1 MEFAMKMKNF
11 FLPGLAVLFLLSS
24 VPALA
29 VTSATERLNNF
40 VKTVT
45 TFQAK
50 FSQTV
55 LDPQGQLMEKAEGLF
70 ILERPGKFRWNYK
83 QPYPQTIVADGKNI
97 WFYDVDLEQV
107 SVKSQQEALANT
119 PASLLSGGSLPQDSY
134 SIKDL
139 PSQDGLAWVELTP
152 KDTESNF
159 QTVTLAFDD
168 HSLSQMIMKDSFDQQ
183 TRLVFTQTVENPI
196 MPEGMFNFIA
206 PEGVD
211 IVGDIA
217 Q

>member
-1 MEFAMKMKNF
+1 MKLKSLLTRTLAIMLISLS
-11 FLPGLAVLFLLSS
+11 LPSM
-24 VPALA
+24 A
-29 VTSATERLNNF
+29 VTSATERLNTF

-50 FSQTV
+50 FTQTV
-55 LDPQGQLMEKAEGLF
+55 LDSRGQVMEKAEGLF

-83 QPYPQTIVADGKNI
+83 QPYPQVIVADGKNI

-107 SVKSQQEALANT
+107 SVTPQQEALADT
-119 PASLLSGGSLPQDSY
+119 PATLLSGDSLPEDKY
-134 SIKDL
+134 LLNEL
-139 PSQDGLAWVELTP
+139 PSEDGLAWVELTP

-159 QTVTLAFDD
+159 QTVTLAFDQQ
-168 HSLSQMIMKDSFDQQ
+168 SLRQMIMKDSFDQQ

-196 MPEGMFNFIA
+196 MPPDMFVFIA
-206 PEGVD
+206 PDGVD
-211 IVGDIA
+211 VVGDIA

>member
-1 MEFAMKMKNF
+1 M
-11 FLPGLAVLFLLSS
+11 
-24 VPALA
+24 A
-29 VTSATERLNNF
+29 VTSATERLNTF

-50 FSQTV
+50 FTQTV
-55 LDPQGQLMEKAEGLF
+55 LDSRGQVMEKAEGLF

-83 QPYPQTIVADGKNI
+83 QPYPQVIVADGKNI

-107 SVKSQQEALANT
+107 SVTPQQEALADT
-119 PASLLSGGSLPQDSY
+119 PATLLSGDSLPEDKY
-134 SIKDL
+134 LLNEL
-139 PSQDGLAWVELTP
+139 PSEDGLAWVELTP

-159 QTVTLAFDD
+159 QTVTLAFDQQ
-168 HSLSQMIMKDSFDQQ
+168 SLRQMIMKDSFDQQ

-196 MPEGMFNFIA
+196 MPPDMFVFIA
-206 PEGVD
+206 PDGVD
-211 IVGDIA
+211 VVGDIA

>member
-1 MEFAMKMKNF
+1 MKLKSLLTRTLAIMLISLS
-11 FLPGLAVLFLLSS
+11 LPSM
-24 VPALA
+24 A
-29 VTSATERLNNF
+29 VTSATERLNTF

-50 FSQTV
+50 FTQTV
-55 LDPQGQLMEKAEGLF
+55 LDSRGQVMEKAEGLF

-83 QPYPQTIVADGKNI
+83 QPYPQVIVADGKNI

-107 SVKSQQEALANT
+107 SVTPQQEALADT
-119 PASLLSGGSLPQDSY
+119 PATLLSGDSLPEDKY
-134 SIKDL
+134 LLKEL
-139 PSQDGLAWVELTP
+139 PSEDGLAWVELTP

-159 QTVTLAFDD
+159 QTVTLAFDQQ
-168 HSLSQMIMKDSFDQQ
+168 SLRQMIMKDSFDQQ

-196 MPEGMFNFIA
+196 MPPDMFVFIA
-206 PEGVD
+206 PDGVD
-211 IVGDIA
+211 VVGDIA